1 MSAPRLRRRALTITA
16 ALAGTVGLALGGIA
30 PANAAA
36 PVAAAPAAAPAQ
48 SATASSRALDALHNT
63 DFGTPASRAAVAQ
76 ALNGPAA
83 GSSTLPSSS
92 LQRSATT
99 DAVRPAPAGAIP
111 AAKVDPNANAGGA
124 YAQAVLGDELYGVSY
139 DWESDETRLQHWTSF
154 GWKTVAGA
162 PTDIDEQVVVVGN
175 LLYFTVSTY
184 SRSGKATVTL
194 TSFDGT
200 NYAAV
205 KTFSHDVTLASAGST
220 LTIVEDVSVYSEES
234 YSQKSAVT
242 RYDGTTFSTPITTT
256 KSLASPVS
264 IGDTQYFWVQSL
276 TSNAMALYRVD
287 PSALTRISASPE
299 AITGVEW
306 KGAFY
311 FGGVS
316 PKTETVAVYRFDGT
330 GEPTPVTAGVSFKTA
345 AALPA
350 VGVYDGDLEFTNQT
364 KGQRP
369 TLYSFDGTTTTNEGP
384 IGGTVAPFGMFK
396 EFGSK
401 LFYVSYDFDG
411 FNTYVYDKNAK
422 AGTPIESTV
431 PTVAG
436 TPKVGKKLTA
446 VPGDWT
452 ATAKLSYQWSVDGK
466 AIAGATKQYHT
477 VAPAELRRT
486 LTVKVSGSGP
496 AFVTATQTS
505 ASTAAALPG
514 TFALKPVISG
524 KTVVGSKLTA
534 VTSGLTPKSATLTYR
549 WLRDGKPISGA
560 TKKTHTASKGD
571 VGTSLTVSVKASSP
585 GYSTASATSS
595 AKKVTSKKVTT
606 KK

>member
-194 TSFDGT
+194 TSFDGA

-220 LTIVEDVSVYSEES
+220 LTIVEDTTDYDN
-234 YSQKSAVT
+234 YDDDYFTQTSAIT
-242 RYDGTTFSTPITTT
+242 RYDGTTFSTPITTKKYLT
-256 KSLASPVS
+256 SPVS
-264 IGDTQYFWVQSL
+264 IGNTQYFVVMSQ
-276 TSNAMALYRVD
+276 TSSATALYRVD
-287 PSALTRISASPE
+287 PTALTR
-299 AITGVEW
+299 
-306 KGAFY
+306 
-311 FGGVS
+311 VS
-316 PKTETVAVYRFDGT
+316 
-330 GEPTPVTAGVSFKTA
+330 
-345 AALPA
+345 
-350 VGVYDGDLEFTNQT
+350 
-364 KGQRP
+364 
-369 TLYSFDGTTTTNEGP
+369 
-384 IGGTVAPFGMFK
+384 
-396 EFGSK
+396 
-401 LFYVSYDFDG
+401 
-411 FNTYVYDKNAK
+411 
-422 AGTPIESTV
+422 
-431 PTVAG
+431 
-436 TPKVGKKLTA
+436 
-446 VPGDWT
+446 
-452 ATAKLSYQWSVDGK
+452 
-466 AIAGATKQYHT
+466 
-477 VAPAELRRT
+477 
-486 LTVKVSGSGP
+486 
-496 AFVTATQTS
+496 
-505 ASTAAALPG
+505 
-514 TFALKPVISG
+514 
-524 KTVVGSKLTA
+524 
-534 VTSGLTPKSATLTYR
+534 
-549 WLRDGKPISGA
+549 
-560 TKKTHTASKGD
+560 
-571 VGTSLTVSVKASSP
+571 
-585 GYSTASATSS
+585 
-595 AKKVTSKKVTT
+595 
-606 KK
+606 

>member
-76 ALNGPAA
+76 ALNGTAA

-111 AAKVDPNANAGGA
+111 AAKVDPNAAAGGGF
-124 YAQAVLGDELYGVSY
+124 AQAVLGDELYGVSF
-139 DWESDETRLQHWTSF
+139 DWNGGETSLERWTKF
-154 GWKTVAGA
+154 GWKPVAGA
-162 PTDIDEQVVVVGN
+162 PEDLDDQVVVVGN
-175 LLYFTVSTY
+175 RLYITVTTY
-184 SRSGKATVTL
+184 SRSGNATVNL
-194 TSFDGT
+194 MSYDGT
-200 NYAAV
+200 TFTSV
-205 KTFSHDVTLASAGST
+205 KTFKNDVTLAVAGSY
-220 LTIVEDVSVYSEES
+220 LTIVEDAGEYGEDSYSE
-234 YSQKSAVT
+234 KSILT
-242 RYDGTTFSTPITTT
+242 RYDGTTFSTPIETT
-256 KSLASPVS
+256 KSLDDSIA
-264 IGDTQYFWVQSL
+264 IGDTQYFLVLSR
-276 TSNAMALYRVD
+276 TSSAAAIYRVD
-287 PSALTRISASPE
+287 AAGLTRIGSSPY
-299 AITGVEW
+299 ALSGAEW
-306 KGAFY
+306 KGAYY

-316 PKTETVAVYRFDGT
+316 GNSDAAALYRFDGK
-330 GEPTPVTAGVSFKTA
+330 GAPTPVTTGVSFKNA
-345 AALPA
+345 ISVPA
-350 VGVYDGDLEFTNQT
+350 VGVYDGELEFTNQT
-364 KGQRP
+364 KGKRA
-369 TLYSFDGTTTTNEGP
+369 TLYSFDGTTTSSDGP
-384 IGGTVAPFGMFK
+384 IGGSGEQIGFFQ
-396 EFGSK
+396 EFDSK
-401 LFYVSYDFDG
+401 LFYAAYDYEDG
-411 FNTYVYDKNAK
+411 ISTYIYDKNAK

-585 GYSTASATSS
+585 GYSTASATS
-595 AKKVTSKKVTT
+595 AAKKVTT